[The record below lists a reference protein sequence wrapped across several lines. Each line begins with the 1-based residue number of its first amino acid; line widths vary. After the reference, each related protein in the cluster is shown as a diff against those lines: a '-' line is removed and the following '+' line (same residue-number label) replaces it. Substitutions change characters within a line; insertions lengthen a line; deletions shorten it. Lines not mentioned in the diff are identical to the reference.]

1 MKERLLDLL
10 QNTKKALDIR
20 EIEEALDLDKSAES
34 LKELIITLNNLEEDL
49 IVHRTNKNRYE
60 LFSNNTRLK
69 IGTLVGTKGG
79 YAFVHLDGEDNDI
92 YINEKDL
99 NHAVHNDK
107 VIVEIINPLE
117 KSGRILKILERNVG
131 MQVGEII
138 DFTSI

>member
-107 VIVEIINPLE
+107 VIVEIE
-117 KSGRILKILERNVG
+117 
-131 MQVGEII
+131 EI
-138 DFTSI
+138 